1 HCRSLTVSADEPEKV
16 APRVSLDR
24 IVSQLE
30 NDPISGK
37 TTCAFY
43 IQKLCGCGDLL
54 YVAKLLSILREKG
67 MYLSPSIYHI
77 VMTAAGEK
85 SDFEFVSR
93 VFKDLLLSCGYSL
106 PQTSYSILAKA
117 FLSSTDAIHLLNF
130 VREVSE
136 LVPPKNA
143 TFINKIIYGF
153 AVSRQIDKGL
163 LIFHHIKNLKCKQDI
178 FTYNI
183 VLDILGRAGRIDE
196 MLHVFDSMNEM
207 ANVVPDT
214 VTYNTVINSL
224 RTTRRL
230 DLCLFFTK
238 EMGDK
243 GLEPDLRT
251 YSSLIESFGRSGR
264 VEEAMKLLEEMKKR
278 EIRPSIYIYRALISN
293 LKKVGKLNLAASL
306 SDEMNSCISDL
317 VSSKDFKGKIR

>member
-1 HCRSLTVSADEPEKV
+1 MSTTTTHAVSADEAEKV
-16 APRVSLDR
+16 ALHLSLDR

-37 TTCAFY
+37 ATYAFY

-54 YVAKLLSILREKG
+54 FVAKLLSILREKG

-77 VMTAAGEK
+77 VMIASGEK
-85 SDFEFVSR
+85 SDFEFVSH

-106 PQTSYSILAKA
+106 AKTSYPILSMA

-130 VREVSE
+130 VKEVSE

-143 TFINKIIYGF
+143 AVINKIIYGF
-153 AVSRQIDKGL
+153 AVSRQIDKAL
-163 LIFHHIKNLKCKQDI
+163 LIFDHIKNLKCKQDI
-178 FTYNI
+178 FMYNI

-230 DLCLFFTK
+230 NLRMVFIK
-238 EMGDK
+238 EMGDQ
-243 GLEPDLRT
+243 GLELDCAH
-251 YSSLIESFGRSGR
+251 IHH
-264 VEEAMKLLEEMKKR
+264 
-278 EIRPSIYIYRALISN
+278 
-293 LKKVGKLNLAASL
+293 
-306 SDEMNSCISDL
+306 
-317 VSSKDFKGKIR
+317 